1 MKNSVSLEATYIART
16 PKSAAFEA
24 RGLVSLPITSSRG
37 ISFHPPY
44 PVTIDHA
51 KGAFLHDIDGNRY
64 IDLGSNFFS
73 MIHGY
78 AYQPITEAVTA
89 QLARGSVWSANNGPQ
104 VDLAEQIVARVP
116 SIDKVLFNNS
126 GTEAFNL
133 ALNICRGATGRYK
146 FLMAAGGY
154 HGSMYDPSL
163 GSKGL
168 AGPSHY
174 VAPYGT
180 DAFVAAIRAHGRELA
195 GVFVEGVMGSGAFA
209 QAEPGFFDKV
219 TQACRDVGAV
229 FVLDEVISL
238 RLAEGGYQTIA
249 GIVPDL
255 TMLGKIIGGGFPI
268 GGVGGKKALMDL
280 TNPSTG
286 KVLASGTFSGNPLS
300 MTAGGLSVRHLTQA
314 KIDQI
319 GGWAQRIE
327 AGIVAK
333 CGAIGLPVWTRRVG
347 SLVAWFFD
355 DPGAGCV
362 FGGTRPDLAM
372 VKRHQLAML
381 VAGLFPTPRAALATS
396 TAMSDAVVDE
406 IIERVGASFDA
417 LLADPATDTAL
428 QRA

>member
-1 MKNSVSLEATYIART
+1 MRNSASLEATYIART

-24 RGLVSLPITSSRG
+24 RGLASLPITSSRG

-44 PVTIDHA
+44 PVTIDYA
-51 KGAFLHDIDGNRY
+51 QGPFLHDIDGNRY

-78 AYQPITEAVTA
+78 AYQPITDAVTA
-89 QLARGSVWSANNGPQ
+89 QLARGSVWSANNAPQ

-116 SIDKVLFNNS
+116 SIEKVLFNNS

-146 FLMAAGGY
+146 FLMAEGGY

-168 AGPSHY
+168 PGPSHY

-180 DAFVAAIRAHGRELA
+180 DAFVAAIREHGPHLA
-195 GVFVEGVMGSGAFA
+195 GVFIEGVMGSGGYA
-209 QAEPGFFDKV
+209 QAEPGFFAKV
-219 TQACRDVGAV
+219 KQACAEVGTI

-238 RLAEGGYQTIA
+238 RLSEGGYQALHGIA
-249 GIVPDL
+249 PDL
-255 TMLGKIIGGGFPI
+255 TMMGKIIGGGFPI
-268 GGVGGKKALMDL
+268 GGVGGRKELMDL
-280 TNPSTG
+280 TNPATG
-286 KVLASGTFSGNPLS
+286 HVLASGTFSGNPLS
-300 MTAGGLSVRHLTQA
+300 MVAGGLSVRHLTQA

-319 GGWAQRIE
+319 DAWATRIE

-333 CGAIGLPVWTRRVG
+333 CASVGLPVWTRRVG
-347 SLVAWFFD
+347 SLVAWFFH
-355 DPGAGCV
+355 DPGPGV
-362 FGGTRPDLAM
+362 VYGGTRPDLAM

-381 VAGLFPTPRAALATS
+381 VSGLFPTPRAALATS
-396 TAMSDAVVDE
+396 TAMSDALVDE
-406 IIERVGASFDA
+406 IIERIGASFDA
-417 LLADPATDTAL
+417 LLADPATETAL
-428 QRA
+428 ART